1 MPDFTYGP
9 VDLIVAAFDGD
20 APAPSVLAALAEQVD
35 AGLVRLLDML
45 IVRRDDDGEL
55 TFEDIGTGG
64 DLHPDFAGVEL
75 VASGLVSNED
85 AEALASDLMPGGS
98 AAVVALELTW
108 AIQLASR
115 LAESGGV
122 VLETMR
128 IPAPVVNAVLETAQL
143 A

>member
-1 MPDFTYGP
+1 M
-9 VDLIVAAFDGD
+9 
-20 APAPSVLAALAEQVD
+20 LAALAEQVD

-45 IVRRDDDGEL
+45 IVRRDDDGQL
-55 TFEDIGTGG
+55 TFEDIGTGA